1 MAVAD
6 ALTAGI
12 PTVASFIPAHRE
24 LAAMVA
30 PGAPLW
36 LVNPDDEAALA
47 QALRAA
53 AGTARAEH
61 GRNALPTWSDVVMA
75 TREVYASV
83 APPVRVIQ
91 QAAGAGAGDR

>member
-1 MAVAD
+1 VAD

-24 LAAMVA
+24 LAVMAGDGV
-30 PGAPLW
+30 PLW

-47 QALRAA
+47 DALRVAA
-53 AGTARAEH
+53 AARRVTH
-61 GRNALPTWSDVVMA
+61 GSNALPTWSDVVLS

-83 APPVRVIQ
+83 APRVRLIQ
-91 QAAGAGAGDR
+91 QSGAGAADR